1 MCSTTS
7 ERLTRIGM
15 AIDEL
20 AADSLAADHA
30 GSDTG
35 MQDRLARIWAMIAEL
50 DPELARR
57 MPRYGPGP
65 ADERSPA
72 PRALHDHGGL
82 GTLWPAR
89 SSVIMGG
96 GWRRG
101 EMVTL
106 RAMP

>member
-30 GSDTG
+30 GSDPG
-35 MQDRLARIWAMIAEL
+35 MQDRLARIWAMITEL

-57 MPRYGPGP
+57 VPRYGTE
-65 ADERSPA
+65 A
-72 PRALHDHGGL
+72 GG
-82 GTLWPAR
+82 
-89 SSVIMGG
+89 
-96 GWRRG
+96 
-101 EMVTL
+101 
-106 RAMP
+106 

>member
-20 AADSLAADHA
+20 AADSLTADHA

-57 MPRYGPGP
+57 MPRYGPG
-65 ADERSPA
+65 A
-72 PRALHDHGGL
+72 GG
-82 GTLWPAR
+82 
-89 SSVIMGG
+89 
-96 GWRRG
+96 
-101 EMVTL
+101 
-106 RAMP
+106 